1 MGVCQQHA
9 LVRAN
14 SQLRYQARGHGHSR
28 GRRETR
34 ILRGIASDARAGA
47 PFLAPGDITKS
58 AARGGCAWRSSAA
71 SEPPAGACACL
82 APSCARHSC

>member
-1 MGVCQQHA
+1 MGVCQQLEA
-9 LVRAN
+9 RR
-14 SQLRYQARGHGHSR
+14 SQLPTELPGKGTGHSR
-28 GRRETR
+28 GRRDAG
-34 ILRGIASDARAGA
+34 IPRGIASDARAGA

>member
-1 MGVCQQHA
+1 MGVCQQLEA
-9 LVRAN
+9 RS
-14 SQLRYQARGHGHSR
+14 SQLPTELPGKGTGHSR
-28 GRRETR
+28 GRRDAG
-34 ILRGIASDARAGA
+34 IPRGIASDARAGA